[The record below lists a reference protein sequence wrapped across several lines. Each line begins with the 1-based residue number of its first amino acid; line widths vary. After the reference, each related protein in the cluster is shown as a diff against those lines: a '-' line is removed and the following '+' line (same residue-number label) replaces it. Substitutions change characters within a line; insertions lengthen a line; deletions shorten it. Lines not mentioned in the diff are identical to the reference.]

1 MKQADFDSS
10 GFQNIVLML
19 IGVLMMML
27 VSNVLTIIS
36 NPENI
41 KIGALVTGTV
51 YSEETDE
58 DSFIPPKFQNLRQDP
73 LYIDVEA
80 NKLII
85 YGGIV
90 NPERKE
96 IAAKDLMFEG
106 NEFEKFL
113 DEVEQAK
120 ATRYIVL
127 LLRPGSAVFQRKL
140 RKVIRERGIDVGFEP
155 WEAGREIMVVGAGSA
170 TGEAG
175 AGSGEAAAE
184 PVPAEPTAP
193 IAGENPAAEGM

>member
-1 MKQADFDSS
+1 MKTVNMALEPIIEDPEEE
-10 GFQNIVLML
+10 LMDAAE
-19 IGVLMMML
+19 L
-27 VSNVLTIIS
+27 VFLKV
-36 NPENI
+36 
-41 KIGALVTGTV
+41 
-51 YSEETDE
+51 SEETDE

-80 NKLII
+80 NKLVI

-155 WEAGREIMVVGAGSA
+155 WEAGREIMVAGAGPASA
-170 TGEAG
+170 EAE

-193 IAGENPAAEGM
+193 VEGETSAAEGI

>member
-1 MKQADFDSS
+1 MNGDPKLFHLYLVPVGKGNVILLELRSSS
-10 GFQNIVLML
+10 G
-19 IGVLMMML
+19 
-27 VSNVLTIIS
+27 
-36 NPENI
+36 
-41 KIGALVTGTV
+41 
-51 YSEETDE
+51 
-58 DSFIPPKFQNLRQDP
+58 
-73 LYIDVEA
+73 
-80 NKLII
+80 
-85 YGGIV
+85 
-90 NPERKE
+90 KE

-140 RKVIRERGIDVGFEP
+140 RKVIRERGIVVGFEP
-155 WEAGREIMVVGAGSA
+155 WEAGREIMVAGAGPASA
-170 TGEAG
+170 EAE

-193 IAGENPAAEGM
+193 VEGETSAAEGI